1 MSWKYVLNVKDYMA
15 KNNIEASIIAAN
27 AGYQFF
33 LFEGVVYFIDAIGCK
48 TFKTNISEKDLF

>member
-1 MSWKYVLNVKDYMA
+1 MSWKYVLNVDSHLA
-15 KNNIEASIIAAN
+15 SNPIEASVITAN